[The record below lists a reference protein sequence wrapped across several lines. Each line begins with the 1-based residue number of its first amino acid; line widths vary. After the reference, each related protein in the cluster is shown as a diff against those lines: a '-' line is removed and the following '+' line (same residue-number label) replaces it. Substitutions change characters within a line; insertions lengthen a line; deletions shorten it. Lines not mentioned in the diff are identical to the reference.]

1 MPYFSRYGS
10 CLGHLEKLK
19 PNLLL
24 DIHLHGH
31 VETLYTDIR
40 HKAIIQYTLPFISVD
55 LNTMATAFKT
65 SVSMLEKELAA
76 LITENKIQVLFKTL
90 KLLIL
95 IFLYILC
102 VASNPEI
109 FAGPDRLPQQD
120 SLRKA
125 C

>member
-1 MPYFSRYGS
+1 
-10 CLGHLEKLK
+10 LGHLEKLK

-76 LITENKIQVLFKTL
+76 LITENKIQVFL
-90 KLLIL
+90 KL
-95 IFLYILC
+95 
-102 VASNPEI
+102 
-109 FAGPDRLPQQD
+109 
-120 SLRKA
+120 
-125 C
+125 